1 MNFSRFFKKMGDLLL
16 FINKKGERKW
26 IFDDN
31 YFRDKNCRKFDRKLS
46 KIGFVTPKIV
56 VNGNKLT
63 KIVTINFFLNKNTA
77 QGACKNIKKS
87 IIFKTKIV
95 ENLTKNYQK

>member
-1 MNFSRFFKKMGDLLL
+1 MNKNTAQGACKNIKKSIVFLTKIVQKL
-16 FINKKGERKW
+16 
-26 IFDDN
+26 
-31 YFRDKNCRKFDRKLS
+31 DRKLS

-87 IIFKTKIV
+87 IVIFCNAHKGNSLPGEHSKI
-95 ENLTKNYQK
+95 YI